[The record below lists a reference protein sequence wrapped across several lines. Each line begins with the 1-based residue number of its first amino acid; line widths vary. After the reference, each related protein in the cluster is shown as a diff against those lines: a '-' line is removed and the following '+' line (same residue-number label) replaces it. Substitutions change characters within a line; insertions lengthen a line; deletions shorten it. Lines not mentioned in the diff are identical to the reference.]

1 MGENQDSHEALKGE
15 VEMLDKMIEEV
26 EDQLSAVGQNL
37 FKLRAVRNALSK
49 VIAEQPELDLGL

>member
-1 MGENQDSHEALKGE
+1 MGKNQDPHEALKSE

-37 FKLRAVRNALSK
+37 FKLRAVRDALSK

>member
-1 MGENQDSHEALKGE
+1 MGENLDSHEALKGE